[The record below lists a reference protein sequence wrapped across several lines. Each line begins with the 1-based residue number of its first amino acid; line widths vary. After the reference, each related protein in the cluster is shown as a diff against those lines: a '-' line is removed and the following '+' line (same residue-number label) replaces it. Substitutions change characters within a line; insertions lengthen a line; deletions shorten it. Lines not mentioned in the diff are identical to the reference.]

1 MNCKE
6 CKEKLVEYI
15 EGLLDESQK
24 QAVSQHLKD
33 CQSCQ
38 IEFNEFISIQNH
50 FIKNSEKLIQSN
62 LEDKVMDNIVREQN
76 VMLKDTAAK
85 ANPALKLRKNIMKS
99 PLVKLAAAAII
110 IIAVLIGIN
119 PFEPAITLAQV
130 IKPILNSRIIIFDMI
145 SGTDEKAMT
154 IHEIAVGSRIRR
166 TMSNLPTMTM
176 IIDMDNEQLL
186 SLDNVGKTAFYANIK
201 GDLGDMTRSY
211 IGFVRQII
219 RQLQDNKVENLG
231 EQIIDGQKAIG
242 FKGKGQNEQVT
253 IWADSQ
259 TAIPILIEV
268 HIGQEMAFSMKN
280 FEFDAQVDE
289 SLVSMEV
296 PNGYTMKD
304 NQIDLGNATEED
316 FIESLRIWA
325 TILGDGVFP
334 DAIDTEATMENMPV
348 LIQKLQQ
355 LNIPE
360 EEGTKMGINVG
371 LSMLFQQT
379 LDVSGNPWKYEG
391 KGVKFGD
398 TSKVVFWYQPK
409 GSVTYRVI
417 YGDLHVEDVAPESLP
432 E

>member
-1 MNCKE
+1 MNCE
-6 CKEKLVEYI
+6 ESKEKLVEYI

-24 QAVSQHLKD
+24 QTVSKHLKD
-33 CQSCQ
+33 CQTCQ
-38 IEFNEFISIQNH
+38 TEINELTNIQNRL
-50 FIKNSEKLIQSN
+50 INNSQEITQSN
-62 LEDKVMDNIVREQN
+62 LENKVMDNIVREQN
-76 VMLKDTAAK
+76 VMLKNKAAK

-110 IIAVLIGIN
+110 IIAVLIGLN
-119 PFEPAITLAQV
+119 PFEPGITLAQV
-130 IKPILNSRIIIFDMI
+130 IKPILNSRTIIFDMI
-145 SGTDEKAMT
+145 SGTDENAMT
-154 IHEIAVGSRIRR
+154 IHEIVVDSRIRR

-186 SLDNVGKTAFYANIK
+186 SLDTVGKTAFYADIK

-211 IGFVRQII
+211 IGFVREII
-219 RQLQDNKVENLG
+219 RQLQEEQVENLG
-231 EQIIDGQKAIG
+231 EQIIDGKKAIG
-242 FKGKGQNEQVT
+242 FQGEGKNEQVT

-268 HIGQEMAFSMKN
+268 RIGQEMAFMMKN
-280 FEFDAQVDE
+280 FVFDAQVDE

-296 PNGYTMKD
+296 PNGYTLKD
-304 NQIDLGNATEED
+304 AQVNLGNAKEED

-325 TILGDGVFP
+325 TILGQGVFP
-334 DAIDTEATMENMPV
+334 EAIDTGATMENMPV

-360 EEGTKMGINVG
+360 EEGTKMGIDVG
-371 LSMLFQQT
+371 LGMLFQQT

-417 YGDLHVEDVAPESLP
+417 YGDLHVEDVSPENLLK
-432 E
+432 